1 MKVVRLTE
9 MWAEYPSTRVGR
21 FKVQVIFAI
30 LLFSCTTML
39 SSCAV
44 KRVEASAQ
52 TSCYNADSLD
62 TLSISNPSQ
71 SLLENVKA
79 MAVQTEAT
87 SENVEV
93 TFSAPVLMASPCT
106 QLTGIGKFSLGTGSG
121 SMVVLPSSQFSHL
134 QPRSSVGVLVNQ
146 QRLTMGLVFNKG
158 VIDLDAPQ
166 LENRVLPAGRSW
178 LSITPD
184 TINSETFRSDVAF
197 FSQIIYSNP
206 QFILELL
213 ANYSDIAEPINQ
225 QSGTSG
231 ASSVALVQLDLSSAQ
246 PNFHGEYASLY
257 AQLLSS
263 TSLMENSTSSGSTLA
278 PASSTPGSTLAPA
291 SSMPTQASSFGTVN
305 AIVGLNAN
313 GEISTIT
320 LYPPGA
326 SLGTVTFYFLES
338 NPIRGVSSA
347 DSLSVP
353 SIVKKLQVPPSGLIT
368 SAGQVLGSSGSN
380 EGAEGNEGAEPGG
393 S

>member
-278 PASSTPGSTLAPA
+278 PASS
-291 SSMPTQASSFGTVN
+291 MPTQASSFGTVN

-338 NPIRGVSSA
+338 NPVRGVSSA